1 MRFATAVAACLMT
14 TSCASLPSLHRTS
27 ETIPCPPIPPPP
39 PPKVFS
45 AKCLERPEAMPQP
58 TPVLTAEGNL
68 DQLRTAR
75 GYVTDLK
82 SWGGIVLENYTAC
95 IESHEANAPKE

>member
-1 MRFATAVAACLMT
+1 
-14 TSCASLPSLHRTS
+14 
-27 ETIPCPPIPPPP
+27 
-39 PPKVFS
+39 
-45 AKCLERPEAMPQP
+45 MPQP